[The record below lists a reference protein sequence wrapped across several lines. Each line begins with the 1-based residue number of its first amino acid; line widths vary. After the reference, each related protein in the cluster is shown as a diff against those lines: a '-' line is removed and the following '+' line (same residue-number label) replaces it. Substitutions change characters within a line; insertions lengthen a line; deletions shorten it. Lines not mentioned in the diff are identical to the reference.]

1 MNKMSLLKEV
11 MQPSKNNQTTK
22 QTTKQTNKNARLLL
36 PTMTQ
41 DTKTNFV
48 KFHFLV

>member
-22 QTTKQTNKNARLLL
+22 QTTNQPTKQTTNQTNKQTTELGSDI
-36 PTMTQ
+36 T
-41 DTKTNFV
+41 
-48 KFHFLV
+48 